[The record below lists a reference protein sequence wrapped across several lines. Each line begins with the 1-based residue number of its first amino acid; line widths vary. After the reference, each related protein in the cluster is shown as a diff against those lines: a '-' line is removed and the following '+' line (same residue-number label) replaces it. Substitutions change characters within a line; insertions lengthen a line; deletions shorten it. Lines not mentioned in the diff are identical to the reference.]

1 MAFEHLRLL
10 PDVLLSE
17 AAGYVNDNHSPGDPG
32 HHEPS
37 DATWTQEVLRPDQL
51 TNVFA
56 SREEAMAW
64 MSNEI
69 EMDEAE
75 ELHRD
80 WRALLTE
87 PIREEVVLLIRDDK
101 AYIWDGWHRAA
112 ASIATDRPLAAIV
125 GRPKK
130 DIDHELAPPKRVC
143 P

>member
-1 MAFEHLRLL
+1 MTIESLS
-10 PDVLLSE
+10 PDVLLRE
-17 AAGYVNDNHSPGDPG
+17 AAAYVNDNHSPGDPG

-37 DATWTQEVLRPDQL
+37 EATWTQEVLRPDQL

-56 SREEAMAW
+56 SRKEAAAW
-64 MSNEI
+64 MANEI

-87 PIREEVVLLIRDDK
+87 PIREEVVLLIRDDGK

-125 GRPKK
+125 GRPKM
-130 DIDHELAPPKRVC
+130 DIEPEPARAKGPRP
-143 P
+143 